1 MKGTLDQTDAVIM
14 GAGPAGL
21 MAAHELIKYGFR
33 STVLEAD
40 DTVGG
45 LSKTVNYKGYLFD
58 IGGHRFYTKLRLISD
73 AWKTFLGSDFLVRHR
88 ISRIRYRSKF
98 LKYPL
103 EPLDLLRNLG
113 PVEVARCAL
122 SYLHAQLNP
131 IRPETD
137 FRAWVSNRFGRRLF
151 DVFFRTYTEKVWG
164 IRCEQISADW
174 AEQRIRGL
182 SIGAILRDFFRGL
195 GVSSAEVKTL
205 IHEFEYPRRGP
216 GMMWQRVRDLL
227 EQQGSHVVT
236 NSRVEKVFWRDNQ
249 VTGLLSGNRTYHA
262 PHYIS
267 SIAIRDLFEALD
279 PAPPEEVRRAAESLR
294 YRDFLTVAL
303 ILDCPDLFPDNWIY
317 VHDPGVKVGRIQ
329 NYTNWSPDM
338 VPDARTSCLGL
349 EYFCFENDGLWN
361 MSDESLIALAT
372 KELRTIGLSHNARV
386 LDGKVVRVQKAYPVY
401 DAAYKNALAV
411 IREFTDGIS
420 NLQLIGRNGMH
431 RYNNQDHSMLM
442 GILAARNIA
451 GAQYDL
457 WEIGSDGGY
466 LEEGGDITDEE
477 LRDFIASQPAVPD
490 RR

>member
-1 MKGTLDQTDAVIM
+1 
-14 GAGPAGL
+14 
-21 MAAHELIKYGFR
+21 
-33 STVLEAD
+33 
-40 DTVGG
+40 
-45 LSKTVNYKGYLFD
+45 
-58 IGGHRFYTKLRLISD
+58 
-73 AWKTFLGSDFLVRHR
+73 
-88 ISRIRYRSKF
+88 
-98 LKYPL
+98 
-103 EPLDLLRNLG
+103 
-113 PVEVARCAL
+113 
-122 SYLHAQLNP
+122 
-131 IRPETD
+131 
-137 FRAWVSNRFGRRLF
+137 
-151 DVFFRTYTEKVWG
+151 
-164 IRCEQISADW
+164 
-174 AEQRIRGL
+174 
-182 SIGAILRDFFRGL
+182 
-195 GVSSAEVKTL
+195 
-205 IHEFEYPRRGP
+205 
-216 GMMWQRVRDLL
+216 MMWQRVRDLL